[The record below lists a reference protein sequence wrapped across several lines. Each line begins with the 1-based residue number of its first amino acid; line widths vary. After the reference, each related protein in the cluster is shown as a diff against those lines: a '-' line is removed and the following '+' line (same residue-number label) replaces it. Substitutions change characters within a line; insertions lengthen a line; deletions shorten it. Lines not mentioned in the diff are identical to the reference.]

1 MLHDTSRQTQVQ
13 STTEGGVNK
22 SKNTFF
28 GATNF
33 TQKTKFYE

>member
-1 MLHDTSRQTQVQ
+1 MLHDTSRQIQVQ

-28 GATNF
+28 GVTNF